1 MKSSVAW
8 NWLLLH
14 AQGEQLLCDLAVLGR
29 WRAGNRPSFL
39 LPAALE
45 VGEQV
50 VMPYIRVFN
59 AVRSFLDL
67 YVPVTDFMRE
77 RIGLSLVLLV
87 EVSLVGLL
95 AFAAR
100 RRVNLLD
107 VAGCQAVSNYILFEA
122 GIVEAQARA
131 YAVRVV
137 RLVDAKPQ
145 WWLRYW
151 ICPKDLVETRPG
163 RL

>member
-1 MKSSVAW
+1 
-8 NWLLLH
+8 
-14 AQGEQLLCDLAVLGR
+14 
-29 WRAGNRPSFL
+29 
-39 LPAALE
+39 
-45 VGEQV
+45 
-50 VMPYIRVFN
+50 MPYIRVFN

-122 GIVEAQARA
+122 GIVEAQTRA